1 METIGE
7 RIAWLVDN
15 NGKTKTKTDFAK
27 AIKISQPFLSQIC
40 SGARIPSDRTISEIC
55 REFRVNEKW
64 LLTGE
69 KPIRFDST
77 QRDQLE
83 QFFNDVLTSA
93 PDARS
98 DCLAAMAKLPP
109 EFWGMLTDCAR
120 EIVSS
125 LDTKKE
131 RQEKPLT
138 LPNVAARGAVDPDT
152 LMNANTDIQLPD
164 MESDILP

>member
-1 METIGE
+1 METINE
-7 RIAWLVDN
+7 RIKKVVDDS
-15 NGKTKTKTDFAK
+15 GLTKTEFAK
-27 AIKISQPFLSQIC
+27 RINISQPTVSMFC
-40 SGARIPSDRTISEIC
+40 SGKANPSDRTVADIC
-55 REFRVNEKW
+55 REFRINETW
-64 LLTGE
+64 LRTGE
-69 KPIRFDST
+69 GKMRIDST

-83 QFFNDVLTSA
+83 LFFNDVLTSA

-120 EIVSS
+120 EIVSN

-138 LPNVAARGAVDPDT
+138 LPKVAARGAVDQDA
-152 LMNANTDIQLPD
+152 LNNANTDITLPD
-164 MESDILP
+164 MESDIIP

>member
-1 METIGE
+1 MKD
-7 RIAWLVDN
+7 RIILVIRDS
-15 NGKTKTKTDFAK
+15 GLTKSKFADRL
-27 AIKISQPFLSQIC
+27 KITPAFLSQIC
-40 SGARIPSDRTISEIC
+40 SGVRTPSDRTVSDIC
-55 REFRVNEKW
+55 REFRVNETW
-64 LLTGE
+64 LRTGE
-69 KPIRFDST
+69 GKMRIDST

-120 EIVSS
+120 EIVSN

-131 RQEKPLT
+131 RQEKPPT
-138 LPNVAARGAVDPDT
+138 LKKVAARGDVDQSILD
-152 LMNANTDIQLPD
+152 NANTDVALPD
-164 MESDILP
+164 MESDIIP